1 MLHLRI
7 SYTPRM
13 KAPPH
18 HDQILVCPSCYMKM
32 RVRYVARSG
41 KLATFEKFLTC
52 VNPQCKHVFVTSLL
66 GPFLEG
72 PFPVR

>member
-1 MLHLRI
+1 
-7 SYTPRM
+7 
-13 KAPPH
+13 
-18 HDQILVCPSCYMKM
+18 VCPSCYMKM